1 MNDDE
6 KSNTVQSQ
14 RTLSSGPSK
23 RNETEV
29 QLSQIKKERKENLE
43 KLNMIKNRINN
54 IHKQNADCEK
64 RLYIL
69 QAQEDRANEIKLSKM
84 QIKKKLEQIKLQK
97 QKTLAL
103 KQEKVR
109 TDRLL
114 NEQKLR
120 HAKEQKEIKNKI
132 ISDQVKNDKMSIESM
147 LAEYNTHRYNANM
160 VKCVKTKNSLMY
172 ANAKKMR
179 EKTEIEEE
187 KKRKMQVELERER
200 RNNNYIMRNIKQLE
214 QIEEQCLKK
223 FTETMKLKR
232 EKEKSKL
239 NSSMINMT
247 RNEDYKLSLNNNNL
261 DAIKENYYTNKST
274 ITTISAKLVRK
285 HVKSNSV
292 SNSTNISSYKTPN
305 KKKGEKQKEPGTSG
319 VNEQKKY
326 VHKSNSMGK
335 PKKITSYTSKSC

>member
-1 MNDDE
+1 MNDEE

-14 RTLSSGPSK
+14 KTLSSGSSK
-23 RNETEV
+23 KNETEV
-29 QLSQIKKERKENLE
+29 LLSQIKKERKENLE

-69 QAQEDRANEIKLSKM
+69 QAQEERVNEIKLSKM

-97 QKTLAL
+97 KKNLDL
-103 KQEKVR
+103 KKEKVR

-114 NEQKLR
+114 NQQKLR
-120 HAKEQKEIKNKI
+120 HAKEQKEIKTKI

-214 QIEEQCLKK
+214 QVEEQCLKK

-232 EKEKSKL
+232 EKEKNKL

-247 RNEDYKLSLNNNNL
+247 RNEDYQLSLNNNL
-261 DAIKENYYTNKST
+261 DAIKENYYTNKSA
-274 ITTISAKLVRK
+274 ITTTSSKIVRK
-285 HVKSNSV
+285 HGKSNSMN
-292 SNSTNISSYKTPN
+292 NSTNISSYKTPN
-305 KKKGEKQKEPGTSG
+305 KKKG
-319 VNEQKKY
+319 VNEIGTTGINEKKKY

-335 PKKITSYTSKSC
+335 PRKITSYASKSC